1 MLNWILTGFAFVV
14 VLGGVAWRTI
24 RRAAGQ

>member
-14 VLGGVAWRTI
+14 VLGTVAWRTI
-24 RRAAGQ
+24 KRAGGQ